1 MKSRLIIADD
11 HAILR
16 QGLRDLISR
25 TDDLEV
31 VAQAAEQGLKQVRM
45 GVDQAGHDG
54 VVCGVEPFYVRVAR
68 QKIGVLADV
77 LDAVAFDQYGTV
89 TDDAPFRVHGD
100 DAAIGDE

>member
-1 MKSRLIIADD
+1 
-11 HAILR
+11 
-16 QGLRDLISR
+16 
-25 TDDLEV
+25 
-31 VAQAAEQGLKQVRM
+31 M

-54 VVCGVEPFYVRVAR
+54 VVFGVEPFYVRVAR

-89 TDDAPFRVHGD
+89 ADDAPFRVHGD